1 MDYQQFEQLKSEL
14 KSHVEETIK
23 VTVNGKIDGLRGE
36 LADYIKKDVEWKKE
50 DQTWKSQV
58 DPVVAVYKN
67 SSWLGRVVVA
77 SLKFL
82 ALVGAA
88 VGAVFAIV
96 KYF

>member
-1 MDYQQFEQLKSEL
+1 MNDEQFKQLKSEL
-14 KSHVEETIK
+14 KSHVEDTIK
-23 VTVNGKIDGLRGE
+23 TTVNGKIDGLRRE
-36 LADYIKKDVEWKKE
+36 LTDYIQKDTEWKEVDKS
-50 DQTWKSQV
+50 WKSQV

-67 SSWLGRVVVA
+67 SSWLGRIVVA